1 MASRID
7 ISMSELYMRYTGEDL
22 WRNETYL
29 AILDQLHWKASVI
42 LSAFPC
48 DKRVIGISTR
58 KVNRFANM
66 S

>member
-1 MASRID
+1 
-7 ISMSELYMRYTGEDL
+7 MRYTGEDL

-48 DKRVIGISTR
+48 DKRVIGITR